1 MADITIT
8 IHDNFTP
15 KIASILV
22 SEKPRMEHA
31 LANQVMKD
39 TNKYVPALT
48 LTFANMAQV
57 VGNRIIYRGP
67 QARYL
72 YYGKVM
78 VDAATGK
85 GPMRIVGKD
94 GSEIIRFRKGARL
107 KPTERPIKYTKSV
120 HPQATDHWIE
130 ASKIHNMKKWGK
142 FTERM
147 VIRAINSG

>member
-8 IHDNFTP
+8 IHDNFTL
-15 KIASILV
+15 KIARLLV
-22 SEKPRMEHA
+22 SEKPRMEYA
-31 LANQVMKD
+31 LANEIMKD

-48 LTFANMAQV
+48 SAFANMAQV
-57 VGNRIIYRGP
+57 IGNVIVYRGP
-67 QARYL
+67 QCKYL

-107 KPTERPIKYTKSV
+107 KPTERTLKYTKSV
-120 HPQATDHWIE
+120 HPQATDHWID
-130 ASKIHNMKKWGK
+130 ASKIHNMKKWEK

-147 VIRAINSG
+147 VTRVLNSG

>member
-8 IHDNFTP
+8 IHDNFTTR
-15 KIASILV
+15 IASILV

-31 LANQVMKD
+31 LANEVMKD
-39 TNKYVPALT
+39 TNPFVPALT
-48 LTFANMAQV
+48 LSLANRARV
-57 VGNRIIYRGP
+57 IDNRIIYPGP
-67 QARYL
+67 YARYL

-107 KPTERPIKYTKSV
+107 KPTERPLKYTKSV

-130 ASKIHNMKKWGK
+130 VSKIHNMNKWEK
-142 FTERM
+142 FTGRM
-147 VIRAINSG
+147 VIRVLNSG